1 MKVNGEIMKK
11 VYENLEE
18 TQEIFMNE
26 LKDFTQKYD
35 FLGEITLKVEPD
47 IDTLDFIYSFENL
60 NGKRMDEL
68 SPVVVEI
75 SRHMR
80 EFSKQNNIYDYFVD
94 VCFFL

>member
-1 MKVNGEIMKK
+1 MKK

-18 TQEIFMNE
+18 THEIFMGE
-26 LKDFTQKYD
+26 LKDFTKKYD
-35 FLGEITLKVEPD
+35 FLGEITLTVEPD

-68 SPVVVEI
+68 GPVVVEI

>member
-1 MKVNGEIMKK
+1 MLTGEIMKK

>member
-1 MKVNGEIMKK
+1 MLIGEIMKK

-47 IDTLDFIYSFENL
+47 IVTLDFIYSFENL

>member
-1 MKVNGEIMKK
+1 MKK

>member
-1 MKVNGEIMKK
+1 MLIGEIMKK